1 MRKGHAETDVEAADL
16 REEITLLRQR
26 LTELTP
32 PLEALLRRRGFSIF
46 KKEPSEDL
54 IIPAERHLDS
64 YYETM
69 KRYSFRLFLREVIK
83 HQEGFTPGEV
93 TTYAT
98 EEITGEYIDYLLETG
113 LLERVSGGYRLRK
126 RPVKSFGET
135 LEWFVA
141 EVLKREFRMETIWGI
156 KFRGRRVGGDYD
168 LIAKLDSGLL
178 YIEVKSSPPKQIYD
192 TEISAFWSR
201 VQDLCPEMA
210 VFLMD
215 THLRMKDKLV
225 PMFEEELS
233 KRFERPPAVE
243 RLKAELFTIDG
254 RVFIINSKPSIE
266 GNIETLLS
274 YHLRRRCR

>member
-1 MRKGHAETDVEAADL
+1 MKMGQPEKECERL
-16 REEITLLRQR
+16 REEIALLRQR

-32 PLEALLRRRGFSIF
+32 PLEALLKRRGFTVY
-46 KKEPSEDL
+46 KKEPAEDL
-54 IIPAERHLDS
+54 LVPREKYIDS

-69 KRYSFRLFLREVIK
+69 KRYSFRLFLRDTIK
-83 HQEGFTPGEV
+83 HQDGFTQQDVTRYATAEV
-93 TTYAT
+93 T
-98 EEITGEYIDYLLETG
+98 EEYIDYLLKIG
-113 LLERVSGGYRLRK
+113 LIEEVSGGYRLRK

-141 EVLKREFRMETIWGI
+141 EILKREFRMETIWGI
-156 KFRGRRVGGDYD
+156 RFRGRRVGGDYD

-178 YIEVKSSPPKQIYD
+178 YMEVKSSPPRQIYAS
-192 TEISAFWSR
+192 EISAFWSR
-201 VQDLCPEMA
+201 TQDLCPDMA

-225 PMFEEELS
+225 VMFEDELRN
-233 KRFERPPAVE
+233 RFENPPQVR
-243 RLKAELFTIDG
+243 RLKAELFTIED

-274 YHLRRRCR
+274 YYLRRCL